1 MQAHLKMMKN
11 KDFAVYILT
20 YKRANKV
27 ITYKT
32 LRDSGYTG
40 KIYLVC
46 STDDDSIEE
55 YRKYYGEDV
64 LIFNKEDYK
73 GTFDIGDNF
82 NKDNVVVFARN
93 AIFDIAEQQKTKYFL
108 VLDDDYT
115 AFEYRF
121 DNNLWYNSKKIKN
134 LDKIFDLV
142 IDYYKTIP
150 ALSIAFAQGGDFI
163 GGKKGSL
170 ANAVKI
176 KRKIMNTFFCSTDR
190 RFQFIGRINEDVN
203 TYVYL
208 NTIGKLVFQTNQ
220 IGIEQLTT
228 QKNTGGLTE
237 FYLDTGTYVKSFYTI
252 IFAPSCS
259 MIGLMGNKYKRL
271 HHMISW
277 DNTAVKILREDVK
290 KK

>member
-1 MQAHLKMMKN
+1 MMKN

-20 YKRANKV
+20 YQRANKV

-46 STDDDSIEE
+46 STDDNSLEE
-55 YRKYYGEDV
+55 YRKRYGEDV

-115 AFEYRF
+115 DFEYRF
-121 DNNLWYNSKKIKN
+121 DNNLWYNGKKIKN

-142 IDYYKTIP
+142 LDYYKTIP

-176 KRKIMNTFFCSTDR
+176 KRKIMNTFFCSTER
-190 RFQFIGRINEDVN
+190 RFKFIGRINEDVN

-220 IGIEQLTT
+220 IGINQLTT

-237 FYLDTGTYVKSFYTI
+237 FYLDSGTYVKSFYTI

-259 MIGLMGNKYKRL
+259 TIKLMGNKYKRL

-277 DNTAVKILREDVK
+277 NNTAVKILREEIK

>member
-1 MQAHLKMMKN
+1 MMKN

-20 YKRANKV
+20 YQRANKV

-46 STDDDSIEE
+46 STDDNSLEE
-55 YRKYYGEDV
+55 YRKRYGEDV

-82 NKDNVVVFARN
+82 NKDNVVVFARK

-115 AFEYRF
+115 DFEYRF
-121 DNNLWYNSKKIKN
+121 DNNLWYNGKKIKN

-142 IDYYKTIP
+142 LDYYKTIP

-176 KRKIMNTFFCSTDR
+176 KRKIMNTFFCSTER
-190 RFQFIGRINEDVN
+190 RFKFIGRINEDVN

-220 IGIEQLTT
+220 IGINQLTT

-237 FYLDTGTYVKSFYTI
+237 FYLDSGTYVKSFYTI

-259 MIGLMGNKYKRL
+259 TIKLMGNKYKRL

-277 DNTAVKILREDVK
+277 NNTAVKILREEIK

>member
-1 MQAHLKMMKN
+1 MKN

-20 YKRANKV
+20 YQRANKV

-46 STDDDSIEE
+46 STDDNSLEE
-55 YRKYYGEDV
+55 YRKRYGEDV

-115 AFEYRF
+115 DFEYRF
-121 DNNLWYNSKKIKN
+121 DNNLWYNGKKIKN

-142 IDYYKTIP
+142 LDYYKTIP

-176 KRKIMNTFFCSTDR
+176 KRKIMNTFFCSTER
-190 RFQFIGRINEDVN
+190 RFKFIGRINEDVN

-220 IGIEQLTT
+220 IGINQLTT

-237 FYLDTGTYVKSFYTI
+237 FYLDSGTYVKSFYTI

-259 MIGLMGNKYKRL
+259 TIKLMGNKYKRL

-277 DNTAVKILREDVK
+277 NNTAVKILREEIK